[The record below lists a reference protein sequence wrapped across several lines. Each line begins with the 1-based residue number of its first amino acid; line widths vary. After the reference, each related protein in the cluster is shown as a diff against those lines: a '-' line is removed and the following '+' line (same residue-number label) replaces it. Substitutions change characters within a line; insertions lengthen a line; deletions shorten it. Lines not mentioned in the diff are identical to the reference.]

1 MERVAKKIKIN
12 DSNICINVVGAG
24 LAGCEAANYIANK
37 GYIVNLF
44 EMKPQEFTRAHKSSD
59 YCELI
64 CSNSFKNKSITSATG
79 LLKQELIRIGS
90 LIMKCAYDNELP
102 AGSALAVDRD
112 NFSKQVTYSIKSNPN
127 INIVT
132 KRVNSIDELIVNDST
147 YTIICSGPLTTDNLA
162 DSIMSTIGDNNL
174 YFYDAIAPTL
184 QFDEIDFDN
193 AYMASRY
200 SSEDKSYINCP
211 LTKEDYDKF
220 YNFLVSAETVKLKK
234 FEEQKVFEGCMPVEV
249 LAKRGYDS
257 LRYGP
262 MKPVGLTN
270 PHTNSK
276 DYAVIQL
283 RQDNLKASI
292 YNMVGFQTNLTFPMQ
307 QQLLKYIPALKNCKI
322 LRFGVMHR
330 NTYLD
335 SPNILNKFFQIKS
348 NKNVFFGGQITGVEG
363 YLPSTASGL
372 VAAIN
377 CIKEIRGKNKV
388 DFSSSTVI
396 GSLQNYIS
404 TPPIKKFLP
413 MNANYGIM
421 TPLPENIRNKTKK
434 YEEYSK
440 RSLEVLEKIIS
451 DYEI

>member
-1 MERVAKKIKIN
+1 
-12 DSNICINVVGAG
+12 
-24 LAGCEAANYIANK
+24 
-37 GYIVNLF
+37 
-44 EMKPQEFTRAHKSSD
+44 
-59 YCELI
+59 
-64 CSNSFKNKSITSATG
+64 
-79 LLKQELIRIGS
+79 
-90 LIMKCAYDNELP
+90 
-102 AGSALAVDRD
+102 
-112 NFSKQVTYSIKSNPN
+112 
-127 INIVT
+127 
-132 KRVNSIDELIVNDST
+132 
-147 YTIICSGPLTTDNLA
+147 
-162 DSIMSTIGDNNL
+162 
-174 YFYDAIAPTL
+174 
-184 QFDEIDFDN
+184 
-193 AYMASRY
+193 
-200 SSEDKSYINCP
+200 
-211 LTKEDYDKF
+211 
-220 YNFLVSAETVKLKK
+220 
-234 FEEQKVFEGCMPVEV
+234 
-249 LAKRGYDS
+249 
-257 LRYGP
+257 

-335 SPNILNKFFQIKS
+335 SPNILNKFFQMKS